1 MGPETPTPHFPPLES
16 GVGTGGEMGV
26 HALQAPEAG
35 WTRWRPSH
43 RSFLCSGP
51 SAEPCGVPPPATLGR
66 HRQAPN
72 STTDDSERQTDRQ
85 TERGWV
91 TALRSGKSS
100 CSSGGSCW
108 THSCH

>member
-85 TERGWV
+85 TDRKGMGDGAEEWEV
-91 TALRSGKSS
+91 VMFV
-100 CSSGGSCW
+100 GGFLLDP
-108 THSCH
+108 